1 MAVKKETWVWVGS
14 RALCT
19 AFLYLKDNPPPFW
32 RYRGADKSV
41 ARPGRKQ
48 ARKHVRDVRDFNN
61 IETWAVIKFFSPPA
75 RQGAEGNSQHSD
87 RNISLFASWSGWGL
101 ISTPVNRRFTLAYLW
116 SVKTSCGQN
125 PPPPP
130 KAAGGRLT
138 VATVIFF
145 HGTTAPSGPEPS
157 QHRGLTLTL
166 RHTTLGRTP
175 LDEWSARRRDHYLH
189 NTQRSQQTDIHAPR
203 KIRSCD
209 PSSERPKAHA
219 LDHAASA
226 IGRYGN
232 AAFKKPVFI
241 ESITYILNRGHITF
255 HQTSSQ
261 RIHSAP
267 TLNVATQTMI
277 KRRIHVWLERVCSQT
292 QLCQLRCFNDYT
304 ILDNYM
310 FQPLLAIFRLSLR
323 EIKVLL
329 YILCAH
335 VMERSLHT
343 CLTL

>member
-1 MAVKKETWVWVGS
+1 M
-14 RALCT
+14 
-19 AFLYLKDNPPPFW
+19 
-32 RYRGADKSV
+32 
-41 ARPGRKQ
+41 
-48 ARKHVRDVRDFNN
+48 
-61 IETWAVIKFFSPPA
+61 A
-75 RQGAEGNSQHSD
+75 RQPLAGQSLLSIEASRSHSDTPHSVGLLWTSDQPGAETTTYTTHS
-87 RNISLFASWSGWGL
+87 AH
-101 ISTPVNRRFTLAYLW
+101 NRQ
-116 SVKTSCGQN
+116 TSM
-125 PPPPP
+125 P
-130 KAAGGRLT
+130 
-138 VATVIFF
+138 
-145 HGTTAPSGPEPS
+145 
-157 QHRGLTLTL
+157 
-166 RHTTLGRTP
+166 
-175 LDEWSARRRDHYLH
+175 
-189 NTQRSQQTDIHAPR
+189 PR